1 MYDFS
6 FGLDFGTSK
15 TAVTVAKT
23 QMNAPISDIP
33 IDAKRSKR
41 IPTCVLRNK
50 DTEQIWVGHPAQEEI
65 MMVTDPVARD
75 RLEFFSNF
83 KTHIH
88 QNAEARKVAQQ
99 FIRAIAQSEGLS
111 QRLREHASD
120 AVLAAGCPVSW
131 QEDGIATLL
140 KILRET
146 GYQRAFAVP
155 EPVGAALYFLA
166 QGVLKA
172 RDLWR
177 DIVVFDWGAGTF
189 DMTLLR
195 AGSLA
200 FQSGNTWGSNLY
212 GGRLFDDLFY
222 QWLLEVA
229 QQKGHRR
236 DLERLA
242 KHDIDRAFCH
252 GLISREIKESF
263 SVDYSAAIAGGRP
276 NKAWRY
282 RFPVTIGIDETKID
296 LGDFV
301 VDRMDEFDSRM
312 QSYRIS
318 DMARPWFEQAQGEIR
333 PIEQHFCEAL
343 LNGEPVDLKAW
354 ASTLVAEGMRRF
366 GAGQNAIAVLT
377 GGSCNWDWFRDVV
390 RTHGYFANRADDIHI
405 DDEPELT
412 IARGLARA
420 YTVGMSSRQTA
431 LRISE
436 ARERLLPE
444 LCTIHREPLTDL
456 SFRVTAEMRHDAA
469 LQDKVRNIFTETYR
483 DALSRPRP
491 QKTQTVWQALL
502 DWLQG
507 LFGRVTEQDPNEQA
521 LRPRLERSI
530 GEWLAANENRLQR
543 RWGDQF
549 ATATHRRVMDLLVK
563 ENLYLEG
570 LVEVAVEACGAT
582 GRTGFNDAL
591 NQLGSNVDFGPALV
605 SKIYR
610 EITALVAIVLGKG
623 APAQT
628 TEAEMHRQA
637 EEATRRFFDAMPDA
651 IARNV
656 VRVQSPTVWAQ
667 RVVDDLIRT
676 LETLATFAQ
685 ADAAARVG
693 QPSASA

>member
-1 MYDFS
+1 MYNFS

-23 QMNAPISDIP
+23 QINAPITDIP
-33 IDAKRSKR
+33 IDAKKSKR
-41 IPTCVLRNK
+41 IPTCVLRVK
-50 DTEQIWVGHPAQEEI
+50 DTDQVWVGHPAQEEI
-65 MMVTDPVARD
+65 MLERDPVERG

-83 KTHIH
+83 KPHIH
-88 QNAEARKVAQQ
+88 QSSEARKIAQQ
-99 FIRAIAQSEGLS
+99 FIRAIGQSEGLS
-111 QRLREHASD
+111 QRLREHAND

-131 QEDGIATLL
+131 TEDGVATLL
-140 KILRET
+140 RILGET

-155 EPVGAALYFLA
+155 EPVGASLYFLA

-229 QQKGHRR
+229 QQKGRRR

-242 KHDIDRAFCH
+242 KRDIDRAFLH
-252 GLISREIKESF
+252 GLVSREIKESF
-263 SVDYSAAIAGGRP
+263 SADYSAAIAGGRP

-282 RFPVTIGIDETKID
+282 RFPVTVGIDETKID

-318 DMARPWFEQAQGEIR
+318 DMARPWLEQARGEVR
-333 PIEQHFCEAL
+333 AIEQHFCEAL
-343 LNGEPVDLKAW
+343 LDGEPVDLKAW
-354 ASTLVAEGMRRF
+354 ATTLVAEGMRRV

-377 GGSCNWDWFRDVV
+377 GGSCNWDWFKDIV
-390 RTHGYFANRADDIHI
+390 RAHSSFASRAHDIHI

-420 YTVGMSSRQTA
+420 YTVGVSSRQMA
-431 LRISE
+431 VQVSE
-436 ARERLLPE
+436 ARQRLLPE
-444 LCTIHREPLTDL
+444 LRTIHSEPLKDL
-456 SFRVTAEMRHDAA
+456 SFRINAEMRHDAA
-469 LQDKVRNIFTETYR
+469 LQDRVRSIFTETYR

-491 QKTQTVWQALL
+491 EKTQTVWQALL
-502 DWLQG
+502 DWLKG

-521 LRPRLERSI
+521 LRPQLERSV
-530 GEWLAANENRLQR
+530 GEWLANNETKLQR
-543 RWGDQF
+543 RWVDQF
-549 ATATHRRVMDLLVK
+549 AMAAHRRVMDLLMK

-582 GRTGFNDAL
+582 GRTGLNDAL
-591 NQLGSNVDFGPALV
+591 NQLGSKVDFGPALI
-605 SKIYR
+605 SKMYR
-610 EITALVAIVLGKG
+610 EITTLVTIVLGNG
-623 APAQT
+623 APVQT
-628 TEAEMHRQA
+628 TEAAINQQA

-651 IARNV
+651 IAKNIA
-656 VRVQSPTVWAQ
+656 RVQSPEIWAQ
-667 RVVDDLIRT
+667 RVIDDLIRT

-685 ADAAARVG
+685 ADAAARIS
-693 QPSASA
+693 QQSPN